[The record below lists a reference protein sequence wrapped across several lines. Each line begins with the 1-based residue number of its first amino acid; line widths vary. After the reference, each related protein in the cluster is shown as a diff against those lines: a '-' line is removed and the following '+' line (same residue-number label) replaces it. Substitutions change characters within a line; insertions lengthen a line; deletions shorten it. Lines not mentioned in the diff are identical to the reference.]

1 VQFQVTERGKDFKE
15 FKERSQE
22 APRYAPRRRKSIFL
36 GIIGSNWPRRSM
48 KPIQV
53 AVADRGPP
61 SSSHVNSGSFCLLE
75 LLELLELIELL
86 EIYFRNFRA
95 FLGLGGVK

>member
-1 VQFQVTERGKDFKE
+1 
-15 FKERSQE
+15 
-22 APRYAPRRRKSIFL
+22 
-36 GIIGSNWPRRSM
+36 M